1 MGRNPG
7 AAVGAVKIK
16 SADKWFSL
24 CIRERANW
32 TCERC
37 GAKCPDDKR
46 MGLHCSHYHGRGKW
60 ATRFDPDNCRALC
73 YGCHS
78 YVGGNPDIH
87 RSDMI
92 ARLGPGLYEIVLE
105 KSNDSRLG
113 RMAKRSEKEIAAHY
127 RAEYRRM
134 VADTPVGGAE
144 IARWC

>member
-1 MGRNPG
+1 M
-7 AAVGAVKIK
+7 GAVKIK

-37 GAKCPDDKR
+37 GAICPDDKR

-78 YVGGNPDIH
+78 YVGGNPDVH
-87 RSDMI
+87 RGEI
-92 ARLGPGLYEIVLE
+92 IERLGEGLYNLLVE
-105 KSNDSRLG
+105 KSNDNRLG
-113 RMAKRSEKEIAAHY
+113 RLAKRSEKEIAAHY
-127 RAEYRRM
+127 RAEHKRM
-134 VADTPVGGAE
+134 LELLALSGSVPDLVAWD
-144 IARWC
+144 

>member
-1 MGRNPG
+1 MG
-7 AAVGAVKIK
+7 AIKIK
-16 SADKWFSL
+16 AADKWFSL

-37 GAKCPDDKR
+37 GTKCPEDRR

-78 YVGGNPDIH
+78 YVGGNPTIH
-87 RSDMI
+87 RRDMI
-92 ARLGPGLYEIVLE
+92 ERLGVGLYNLLLE
-105 KSNDSRLG
+105 KSNDNRLG

-127 RAEYRRM
+127 RAEHKRM
-134 VADTPVGGAE
+134 VEYRAFAGRTPELIGWG
-144 IARWC
+144 